1 MQKLKD
7 EAKQKVINEE
17 EAIIR
22 DYYAMLLKKKCN
34 ILKEYNE
41 ALKRI
46 EGKVSMLDNGKFEI
60 KNSMEGDGLSI
71 VFKNLTI
78 E

>member
-7 EAKQKVINEE
+7 EARQKIINEE

-34 ILKEYNE
+34 ILKEYNK

-46 EGKVSMLDNGKFEI
+46 EGEVSMLDNGEFEI
-60 KNSMEGDGLSI
+60 KNSMERDGLSI

-78 E
+78 K